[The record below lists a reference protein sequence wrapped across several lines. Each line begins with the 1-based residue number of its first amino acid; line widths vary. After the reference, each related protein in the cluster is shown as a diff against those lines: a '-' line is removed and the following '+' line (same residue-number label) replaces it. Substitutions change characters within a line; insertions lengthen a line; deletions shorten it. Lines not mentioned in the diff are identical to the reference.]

1 MNPSADPVLTRW
13 AADCAEHLLA
23 QFPDFADHH
32 AEAAIASARAW
43 ADGTGSADDCREA
56 AFAAHLS
63 ARELSEAGY
72 RAVASG
78 VRTAANAAASCDDA
92 TLAETAAD
100 YAIEALSLNSAPC
113 ELNSAV
119 QAERRWQWTQL
130 PEPQR
135 STLFDLEP
143 PEPDPASCAI

>member
-1 MNPSADPVLTRW
+1 MIQSADPVLTRW
-13 AADCAEHLLA
+13 AADCAEHVAA
-23 QFPDFADHH
+23 QFADFADTS
-32 AEAAIASARAW
+32 AELAIASARAW
-43 ADGTGSADDCREA
+43 ADGTGSVEDCRDA

-63 ARELSEAGY
+63 ARDLSEAGY
-72 RAVASG
+72 RAAATC

-100 YAIEALSLNSAPC
+100 YALEALSLNSAPC
-113 ELNSAV
+113 ELSSAV

-135 STLFDLEP
+135 STLFDAEP
-143 PEPDPASCAI
+143 PEPAPASCAI

>member
-1 MNPSADPVLTRW
+1 MNQSGDPVLTRW
-13 AADCAEHLLA
+13 AADCAEHLLT
-23 QFPDFADHH
+23 QFPDFADHS

-43 ADGTGSADDCREA
+43 ADGSGSLDDCRDA
-56 AFAAHLS
+56 AYAAHLS

-72 RAVASG
+72 RAVATC

-92 TLAETAAD
+92 TLAETAAE
-100 YAIEALSLNSAPC
+100 YAIEALGLNSAPC
-113 ELNSAV
+113 ELTSSV

-135 STLFDLEP
+135 STLFDAEP
-143 PEPDPASCAI
+143 PEPSAASCAI

>member
-23 QFPDFADHH
+23 QFPDFADRS
-32 AEAAIASARAW
+32 ASAAIAAARAW
-43 ADGTGSADDCREA
+43 ANGTGSVDDCREA
-56 AFAAHLS
+56 AFAAHMS

-72 RAVASG
+72 RAAATC

-100 YAIEALSLNSAPC
+100 YAIEALGLNSAPC
-113 ELNSAV
+113 ELTSSV

-135 STLFDLEP
+135 STLFADEP
-143 PEPDPASCAI
+143 PEPSAPSCAI